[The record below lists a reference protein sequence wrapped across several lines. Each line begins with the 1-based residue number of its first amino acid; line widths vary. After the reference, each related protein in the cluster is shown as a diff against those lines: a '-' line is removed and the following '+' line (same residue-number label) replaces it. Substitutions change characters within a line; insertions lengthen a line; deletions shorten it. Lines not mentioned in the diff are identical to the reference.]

1 MKTLQSKLSHSAAF
15 VLILAA
21 LAGCGN
27 NEKPDTKGI
36 EVAEAPAG
44 SGEIFLTDDQF
55 NTMEMAW
62 GNPEQGEFSSEI
74 SVQGT
79 VQVPVEGM
87 QEISAYFGG
96 YVSELKL
103 MDGQA
108 VRKGETLFYL
118 ESPELIRLQQDYL
131 ETSSQLD
138 YLQAEFERQ
147 KTLFGEQISAQKNYL
162 KAEADYKGA
171 LAKSQSLKK
180 QLSLI
185 NIDTDQLTPE
195 TIRVKVPV
203 NSPINGF
210 VKDVHVVPGAFLPVA
225 GKAVSLLNKDHL
237 HIELAL
243 FEKDVH
249 SIHPGQKV
257 EVSLPD
263 SPNRSMM
270 AKIYLVGQS
279 INSQRQIN
287 VHAHLLDE
295 KEEER
300 LIPGT
305 FVQARVQLDPQ
316 ESWALPE
323 DALVE
328 VDGDYYI
335 LVQKEKTAEGYQLAK
350 KKVIPGAKNHS
361 MVSIQP
367 VEGMDKNAVVLVKGG
382 FNLL

>member
-1 MKTLQSKLSHSAAF
+1 MKAFQSTFSLSAVF
-15 VLILAA
+15 VVILVATT
-21 LAGCGN
+21 GCGKH
-27 NEKPDTKGI
+27 EAPDTEGI
-36 EVAEAPAG
+36 EVTEAPEGA
-44 SGEIFLTDDQF
+44 GEIFLTNDQF

-103 MDGQA
+103 MEGQP

-118 ESPELIRLQQDYL
+118 ENPDFIRLQQEYL
-131 ETSSQLD
+131 ETSSQLE
-138 YLQAEFERQ
+138 YLKAEFERH

-162 KAEADYKGA
+162 KAEADYQGA

-185 NIDTDQLTPE
+185 NINTDQLTPE
-195 TIRVKVPV
+195 TIRAKVPV
-203 NSPINGF
+203 YSPVSGF
-210 VKDVHVVPGAFLPVA
+210 VEDVHVVPGAFLPA
-225 GKAVSLLNKDHL
+225 SGKAVSLLNKDHL
-237 HIELAL
+237 HVELIL
-243 FEKDVH
+243 FEKDAH
-249 SIHPGQKV
+249 SVHPGQKV
-257 EVSLPD
+257 AVSLPD
-263 SPNRSMM
+263 SPDKPMM
-270 AKIYLVGQS
+270 AKIHVVGQS

-295 KEEER
+295 KEEEK

-305 FVQARVQLDPQ
+305 FVQASVQLDPK

-328 VDGDYYI
+328 VDGDYYV
-335 LVQKEKTAEGYQLAK
+335 LVQKEKTAQGYQLARV
-350 KKVIPGAKNHS
+350 KVTPGAKSRS
-361 MVSIQP
+361 MIAIQP
-367 VEGMDKNAVVLVKGG
+367 VEGLDETSVVLVRGG